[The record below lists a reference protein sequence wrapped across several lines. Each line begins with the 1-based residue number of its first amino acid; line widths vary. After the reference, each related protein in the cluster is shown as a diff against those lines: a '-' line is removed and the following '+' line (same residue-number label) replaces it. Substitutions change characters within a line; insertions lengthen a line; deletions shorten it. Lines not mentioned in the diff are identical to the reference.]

1 MSVSGQTMT
10 ILGALSASITA
21 ALGFGDLVAVFG
33 EYEPVA
39 RFCMVF
45 LGGGLG
51 FALGQ
56 SNPGNGR

>member
-1 MSVSGQTMT
+1 MSGQTMT

-39 RFCMVF
+39 RFF
-45 LGGGLG
+45 LVATGGGLG
-51 FALGQ
+51 YFLGQ
-56 SNPGNGR
+56 SNPGSNGR